1 MLKQY
6 FAVLLTFSFGIA
18 AAQNNLIV
26 LTEKGSLFTLYVN
39 DIKINDSIQ
48 SEVTAVKLFDDTCT
62 VKIQFADKNIST
74 FGAKIFLTVSGKTVS
89 KREFTY
95 SLSEEKGK
103 RKLNFI
109 SVNYIQSDTTAKQ
122 QAPELKI
129 KKIFTD
135 LEKQRQ
141 EQNKLNE
148 IYPPPFTCKNV
159 ISDSLLQAQ
168 LKLLRDEH
176 FEISRMKDGKWF
188 VSNYC
193 INAKQLT
200 LLLDVFDRRDSKVK
214 IAEFAF
220 DYIEDPHNFLET
232 VKNVG
237 YDTEKKELA
246 DFYHKRIEK

>member
-6 FAVLLTFSFGIA
+6 FAVFLTFLLNNSI
-18 AAQNNLIV
+18 AQNNLIV
-26 LTEKGSLFTLYVN
+26 LTENGNLFTLYVN

-48 SEVTAVKLFDDTCT
+48 SQVTAAKLFDDTCT
-62 VKIQFADKNIST
+62 VKMQFADKNIST
-74 FGAKIFLTVSGKTVS
+74 FGAKIFLTVGGKIVS
-89 KREFTY
+89 KKEFTY

-129 KKIFTD
+129 KKIFID
-135 LEKQRQ
+135 QQKQKD
-141 EQNKLNE
+141 EQNRLNE
-148 IYPPPFTCKNV
+148 IYPPPSTCKNV
-159 ISDSLLQAQ
+159 ISDSLLQVQ

-176 FEISRMKDGKWF
+176 FEINRVKDGKWF

-214 IAEFAF
+214 IAEFAY
-220 DYIEDPHNFLET
+220 DYMEDPRNFLEA

-237 YDTEKKELA
+237 FETEKDELKN
-246 DFYHKRIEK
+246 FFNKRIEK